1 MQRLR
6 LFLLID
12 CEHKMTA
19 KPRRNW
25 KRIQP
30 ISLRH
35 ALELCKEHAR
45 ERHNYSVERIAEAM
59 GITDHWTVYK
69 WLQTGRIP
77 ANLIRPY
84 ETACGIDYV
93 TRWIA
98 ASAGKM
104 LVDIPSGRRLESTDV
119 VDLHNGFGAALQ
131 LLTDF
136 YGSKAEPE
144 ATIAALTAHLQD
156 VAWHRANVAQFATPE
171 LNFTE

>member
-1 MQRLR
+1 MS
-6 LFLLID
+6 
-12 CEHKMTA
+12 
-19 KPRRNW
+19 RRNW

-30 ISLRH
+30 TSLRH

-45 ERHNYSVERIAEAM
+45 ERLNRSVERIADEM

-77 ANLIRPY
+77 ANLIRPF
-84 ETACGIDYV
+84 ESACGIDYV

-104 LVDIPSGRRLESTDV
+104 LVDIPTGRRLEGTDV
-119 VDLHNGFGAALQ
+119 VALHNGFGAALQ

-136 YGSKAEPE
+136 YAFHRDGVANGRSLRIGPCLVVVDPFDR
-144 ATIAALTAHLQD
+144 TQWRQRDLAH
-156 VAWHRANVAQFATPE
+156 P
-171 LNFTE
+171 